1 MGQLFAKRAAPPA
14 IARTTTTAPS
24 AAAASGAQTATF
36 AAGCF
41 WGVELHFQRLPGVLT
56 TTVGY
61 AQGHVQQPTYKQV
74 CSGVTGHT
82 EAVRLTFDPAVL
94 SYGDLVE
101 AFWSRKG
108 FDMTQKN
115 GQGNDWGTQYRSGTY
130 THDDEQARIAAESKA
145 ARENRG
151 HKVAVEIEPA
161 LAFWPAEA
169 YHQQYLQKGGQDAS
183 KGCTVRIRCYG

>member
-1 MGQLFAKRAAPPA
+1 MGQLFAKRAASPA
-14 IARTTTTAPS
+14 IARTTTTAQS
-24 AAAASGAQTATF
+24 AATASGAQTATF

-41 WGVELHFQRLPGVLT
+41 WGVELHFQRVPGVLT
-56 TTVGY
+56 TAVGY

-74 CSGVTGHT
+74 CSGITGHT
-82 EAVRLTFDPAVL
+82 EAVRLTFDPEVL
-94 SYGDLVE
+94 SYGELVE
-101 AFWSRKG
+101 KFWSRRG

-115 GQGNDWGTQYRSGTY
+115 GQGNDWGTQYRSGIY

-145 ARENRG
+145 ARAARG
-151 HKVAVEIEPA
+151 VKVAVEIEPA

-183 KGCTVRIRCYG
+183 KGATARIRCYG